1 MKLLNLM
8 KKIILSLVL
17 TFFSAPVIA
26 AKPKWVGNT
35 PKELNNT
42 YRFVEVVSYGNNIQG
57 AREDATLQLAKNEQ
71 LQRAVRVNVESGLL
85 TNINQTN
92 NNGNLVEAI
101 RKEVNT
107 KMTVSGEEYRLQ
119 AYPID
124 EYIAQNSH
132 GNVVL
137 HTLFMVAVTDN
148 PAFDRTYIST
158 SYGAGPVFMS
168 IVPGIGQMYKGSTV
182 KGVCMLAGVAACS
195 IGALFCENER
205 SDYKNK
211 MREQPEFAYSYN
223 NKSKNWETARNICV
237 GAAVAVYL
245 YNLIDAAAAK
255 GARRVIV
262 KGANGGGVA
271 VNPMATFDGAGITL
285 TYNF

>member
-1 MKLLNLM
+1 MLLAF
-8 KKIILSLVL
+8 LSV
-17 TFFSAPVIA
+17 SMIA

-42 YRFVEVVSYGNNIQG
+42 YRFVEVISYGNNIQG

-71 LQRAVRVNVESGLL
+71 LQRAVSVNVESGLL
-85 TNINQTN
+85 TNIDQTN
-92 NNGNLVEAI
+92 NNGNLVETI

-124 EYIAQNSH
+124 EYIAKNSN

-137 HTLFMVAVTDN
+137 HTLFMIAVTDH
-148 PAFDRTYIST
+148 PVFDRTYKST
-158 SYGAGPVFMS
+158 SYGVGPIFMS
-168 IVPGIGQMYKGSTV
+168 IVPGVGQMYKGSTV
-182 KGVCMLAGVAACS
+182 KGVSMLASVAACGL
-195 IGALFCENER
+195 GALFCENER
-205 SDYKNK
+205 VDYKNK
-211 MREQPEFAYSYN
+211 MREQPEFAYTYN
-223 NKSKNWETARNICV
+223 NKSKNWETARNICI
-237 GAAVAVYL
+237 GAAAAVYL

-262 KGANGGGVA
+262 KRANGGGLTINPVA
-271 VNPMATFDGAGITL
+271 TPTSAGVSL
-285 TYNF
+285 AYNF